1 MEKINTALILC
12 AGYGKRLNPLTLN
25 KPKPLLEVK
34 DISLLENTINFI
46 NDFGIKNILINTF
59 YLKEQIKEFINKKNF
74 NCKINIIDDGKSI
87 LDTGGGIL
95 NLIKKSDNENF
106 FVFNPDTLWSKEY
119 IEVIRKMENFYFENK
134 IQNILLVVNK
144 SNSFD
149 KKLKGDFN
157 LDAKNI
163 LNYKEKIFI
172 YTGCQIINKNV
183 FSKVNEKSF
192 SIFEI
197 WNQLTNENKLYGFES
212 LNDFI
217 HITDIE
223 IFNKLSKNYLIFSSF
238 LIQIFCIY

>member
-12 AGYGKRLNPLTLN
+12 AGYGKRLNPLTL
-25 KPKPLLEVK
+25 KAPKPLLKLK

-46 NDFGIKNILINTF
+46 NDLGVKNILINTF

-74 NCKINIIDDGKSI
+74 DCKINVVDDGNSI

-95 NLIKKSDNENF
+95 NLIKKSDNDNF
-106 FVFNPDTLWSKEY
+106 FVFNPDTMWSKEY
-119 IEVIRKMENFYFENK
+119 IDVIRKMEVFYLKNK

-144 SNSFD
+144 SKSFD

-157 LDAKNI
+157 LNSKNI
-163 LNYKEKIFI
+163 LNYQEKAFI

-183 FSKVNEKSF
+183 FSKIDQNSF
-192 SIFEI
+192 SIIEI
-197 WNQLTNENKLYGFES
+197 WNQLIDENKLYGFES

-217 HITDIE
+217 HVTDIE
-223 IFNKLSKNYLIFSSF
+223 IFNKLSKN
-238 LIQIFCIY
+238 

>member
-12 AGYGKRLNPLTLN
+12 AGYGKRLNPLTL
-25 KPKPLLEVK
+25 KVPKPLLKLK

-46 NDFGIKNILINTF
+46 NDLGVKNILINTF

-74 NCKINIIDDGKSI
+74 NCKINVVDDGNSI

-95 NLIKKSDNENF
+95 NLIKKSDNDNF
-106 FVFNPDTLWSKEY
+106 FVFNPDTMWSKEY
-119 IEVIRKMENFYFENK
+119 IEVIRKMEVFYLKNK

-144 SNSFD
+144 SKSFD

-157 LDAKNI
+157 LNSKNI
-163 LNYKEKIFI
+163 LNYHDKAFI

-183 FSKVNEKSF
+183 FSIIDQNSF
-192 SIFEI
+192 SIIEI
-197 WNQLTNENKLYGFES
+197 WNQLIDENKLYGFES

-217 HITDIE
+217 HVTDIE
-223 IFNKLSKNYLIFSSF
+223 IFNKLSKN
-238 LIQIFCIY
+238 

>member
-25 KPKPLLEVK
+25 KPKPLFEVK
-34 DISLLENTINFI
+34 DISLLENTINLI

-74 NCKINIIDDGKSI
+74 NCKINIIEDGDSI

-106 FVFNPDTLWSKEY
+106 FVFNPDTIWSKEY
-119 IEVIRKMENFYFENK
+119 IEIIGKMESFYFKNK
-134 IQNILLVVNK
+134 IQNILLVVKK

-157 LDAKNI
+157 LDSKNI
-163 LNYKEKIFI
+163 LNYKDKNFI

-183 FSKVNEKSF
+183 FSTVNKKSF
-192 SIFEI
+192 SIVEI
-197 WNQLTNENKLYGFES
+197 WNKLINENQLYGFES
-212 LNDFI
+212 SNDFV
-217 HITDIE
+217 HVTDIE
-223 IFNKLSKNYLIFSSF
+223 IFNKLSKN
-238 LIQIFCIY
+238 

>member
-12 AGYGKRLNPLTLN
+12 AGYGKRLNPLTL
-25 KPKPLLEVK
+25 KAPKPLLKLK

-46 NDFGIKNILINTF
+46 NDLGVKNILINTF

-74 NCKINIIDDGKSI
+74 DCKINVVDDGNSI

-95 NLIKKSDNENF
+95 NLIKKSDNDNF
-106 FVFNPDTLWSKEY
+106 FVFNPDTMWCKEY
-119 IEVIRKMENFYFENK
+119 IEVIRKMEVFYIKNK

-144 SNSFD
+144 SKSFD

-157 LDAKNI
+157 LNSKNI
-163 LNYKEKIFI
+163 LNYQEKAFI

-183 FSKVNEKSF
+183 FSKIDQNSF
-192 SIFEI
+192 SIIEI
-197 WNQLTNENKLYGFES
+197 WNQLIDENKLYGFES

-217 HITDIE
+217 HVTDIE
-223 IFNKLSKNYLIFSSF
+223 IFNKLSKN
-238 LIQIFCIY
+238 

>member
-12 AGYGKRLNPLTLN
+12 AGYGKRLNPLTL
-25 KPKPLLEVK
+25 KAPKPLLKLK

-46 NDFGIKNILINTF
+46 NDLGVKNILINTF

-74 NCKINIIDDGKSI
+74 NCKINVVDDGNSI

-95 NLIKKSDNENF
+95 NLIKKSDNDNF
-106 FVFNPDTLWSKEY
+106 FVFNPDTMWSKEY
-119 IEVIRKMENFYFENK
+119 IEVIRKMEVFYLKNK

-144 SNSFD
+144 SKSFD

-157 LDAKNI
+157 LNSKNI
-163 LNYKEKIFI
+163 LNYQEKAFI

-183 FSKVNEKSF
+183 FSKIDQNSF
-192 SIFEI
+192 SIIEI
-197 WNQLTNENKLYGFES
+197 WNQLIDENKLYGFES

-217 HITDIE
+217 HVTDIE
-223 IFNKLSKNYLIFSSF
+223 IFNKLSKN
-238 LIQIFCIY
+238 

>member
-12 AGYGKRLNPLTLN
+12 AGYGKRLNPLTL
-25 KPKPLLEVK
+25 KAPKPLLKLK

-46 NDFGIKNILINTF
+46 NDLGVKNILINTF

-74 NCKINIIDDGKSI
+74 DCKINVVDDGNSI

-95 NLIKKSDNENF
+95 NLIKKSDNDNF
-106 FVFNPDTLWSKEY
+106 FVFNPDTMWSKEY
-119 IEVIRKMENFYFENK
+119 IEVIRKMEVFYLKNK

-144 SNSFD
+144 SKSFD

-157 LDAKNI
+157 LNSKNI
-163 LNYKEKIFI
+163 LNYQEKAFI

-183 FSKVNEKSF
+183 FSKIDQNSF
-192 SIFEI
+192 SIIEI
-197 WNQLTNENKLYGFES
+197 WNQLVDKNKLYGFES

-217 HITDIE
+217 HVTDIE
-223 IFNKLSKNYLIFSSF
+223 IFNKLSKNY
-238 LIQIFCIY
+238 

>member
-12 AGYGKRLNPLTLN
+12 AGYGKRLNPLTL
-25 KPKPLLEVK
+25 KAPKPLLKLK

-46 NDFGIKNILINTF
+46 NDLGVKNILINTF

-74 NCKINIIDDGKSI
+74 DCKINVVDDGNSI

-95 NLIKKSDNENF
+95 NLIKKSDNDNF
-106 FVFNPDTLWSKEY
+106 FVFNPDTMWSKEY
-119 IEVIRKMENFYFENK
+119 IEVIRKMEVFYLKNK

-144 SNSFD
+144 SKSFD

-157 LDAKNI
+157 LNSKNI
-163 LNYKEKIFI
+163 LNYQEKAFI

-183 FSKVNEKSF
+183 FSKIDQNSF
-192 SIFEI
+192 SIIEI
-197 WNQLTNENKLYGFES
+197 WSQLIDENKLYGFES

-217 HITDIE
+217 HVTDIE
-223 IFNKLSKNYLIFSSF
+223 IFNKLSKN
-238 LIQIFCIY
+238 

>member
-34 DISLLENTINFI
+34 DISLLENTINLI

-74 NCKINIIDDGKSI
+74 NCKINIIEDGNSI

-106 FVFNPDTLWSKEY
+106 FVFNPDTIWSKEY
-119 IEVIRKMENFYFENK
+119 IEVIRKMEIFYFENK

-183 FSKVNEKSF
+183 FSKVNKKSF
-192 SIFEI
+192 SIVEI
-197 WNQLTNENKLYGFES
+197 WNQLINENKLYGFES

-223 IFNKLSKNYLIFSSF
+223 IFNKISKN
-238 LIQIFCIY
+238 

>member
-34 DISLLENTINFI
+34 DISLLENTINLI

-74 NCKINIIDDGKSI
+74 NCKINIIEDGNSI

-183 FSKVNEKSF
+183 FSKVNKKSF
-192 SIFEI
+192 SIVEI
-197 WNQLTNENKLYGFES
+197 WNQLINENKLYGFES

-223 IFNKLSKNYLIFSSF
+223 IFNKLSKN
-238 LIQIFCIY
+238 

>member
-25 KPKPLLEVK
+25 TPKPLLKVK
-34 DISLLENTINFI
+34 DISLLENTINLI
-46 NDFGIKNILINTF
+46 NDLGIKNILINTF
-59 YLKEQIKEFINKKNF
+59 YLKQQIKEFINKKNF
-74 NCKINIIDDGKSI
+74 NCKINIIEDGNSI

-95 NLIKKSDNENF
+95 NLIKRSDNENF

-134 IQNILLVVNK
+134 IQNILFVFKK

-149 KKLKGDFN
+149 KKLEGDFN
-157 LDAKNI
+157 LDEKNI
-163 LNYKEKIFI
+163 LNYKEKSFI

-183 FSKVNEKSF
+183 FSKVNKKSF
-192 SIFEI
+192 SIVEI
-197 WNQLTNENKLYGFES
+197 WNQLINENKLYGFES

-223 IFNKLSKNYLIFSSF
+223 IFNKLSKN
-238 LIQIFCIY
+238 

>member
-12 AGYGKRLNPLTLN
+12 AGYGKRLNPLTLS

-34 DISLLENTINFI
+34 AISLLENTINLI

-74 NCKINIIDDGKSI
+74 NCKINIIEDGNSI

-95 NLIKKSDNENF
+95 NLIKRSDNENF
-106 FVFNPDTLWSKEY
+106 FVFNPDTIWSKEY
-119 IEVIRKMENFYFENK
+119 IEIIRKMESFYFENK

-183 FSKVNEKSF
+183 FSKVNKKSF

-223 IFNKLSKNYLIFSSF
+223 IFNKLSKN
-238 LIQIFCIY
+238 

>member
-1 MEKINTALILC
+1 MKKINTALILC

-25 KPKPLLEVK
+25 KPKPLFEVK
-34 DISLLENTINFI
+34 DISLLENTINLI
-46 NDFGIKNILINTF
+46 NDFGIQNILINTF

-74 NCKINIIDDGKSI
+74 NCKINIIEDGNSI

-95 NLIKKSDNENF
+95 NLIKKSENENF

-183 FSKVNEKSF
+183 FSKVNKKSF
-192 SIFEI
+192 SIVEI
-197 WNQLTNENKLYGFES
+197 WNQLINENKLYGFES

-223 IFNKLSKNYLIFSSF
+223 IFNKLSKN
-238 LIQIFCIY
+238 

>member
-12 AGYGKRLNPLTLN
+12 AGYGKRLNPLTL
-25 KPKPLLEVK
+25 KVPKPLLKLK

-46 NDFGIKNILINTF
+46 NDLGVKNILINTF

-74 NCKINIIDDGKSI
+74 DCKINVVDDGNSI

-95 NLIKKSDNENF
+95 NLIKKSDNDNF
-106 FVFNPDTLWSKEY
+106 FVFNPDTMWSKEY
-119 IEVIRKMENFYFENK
+119 IEVIRKMEVFYLKNK

-144 SNSFD
+144 SKSFD

-157 LDAKNI
+157 LNSKNI
-163 LNYKEKIFI
+163 LNYQEKAFI

-183 FSKVNEKSF
+183 FSKIDQNSF
-192 SIFEI
+192 SIIEI
-197 WNQLTNENKLYGFES
+197 WNQLIDENKLYGFES

-217 HITDIE
+217 HVTDIE
-223 IFNKLSKNYLIFSSF
+223 IFNKLSKN
-238 LIQIFCIY
+238 

>member
-12 AGYGKRLNPLTLN
+12 AGYGKRLNPLTL
-25 KPKPLLEVK
+25 KAPKPLLKLK

-46 NDFGIKNILINTF
+46 NDLGVKNILINTF

-74 NCKINIIDDGKSI
+74 DCKINVVDDGNSI

-95 NLIKKSDNENF
+95 NLIKKSDNDNF
-106 FVFNPDTLWSKEY
+106 FVFNPDTMWSKEY
-119 IEVIRKMENFYFENK
+119 IEVIRKMEVFYLKNK

-144 SNSFD
+144 SKSFD

-157 LDAKNI
+157 LNSKNI
-163 LNYKEKIFI
+163 LNYQEKAFI

-183 FSKVNEKSF
+183 FSKIDQNSF
-192 SIFEI
+192 SIIEI
-197 WNQLTNENKLYGFES
+197 WNQLIDENKLYGFES

-217 HITDIE
+217 HVTDIE
-223 IFNKLSKNYLIFSSF
+223 IFNKLSKN
-238 LIQIFCIY
+238 